1 MQESKDHVFPRGLGG
16 KLDADLWVYDC
27 ERCRASISKAEDEVV
42 HRSHLSIY
50 RFARGLLPRHKK
62 RPSSG
67 LIEPRISLVKNPTT
81 NRYAVFSLRTGT
93 SHPRTLPA
101 LEVNLASGELYF
113 HGSGPEDTQTLIS
126 NTRLLLRQKP
136 DTSGQIGAITLRQ
149 LDEFLPDIVQDPD
162 FNPRIYLSARE
173 QLEICA
179 RNPEEGLATIRAVTY
194 LVSTDALA
202 SYESSGWQTWQMPGS
217 TPHTIVFEHDGQLF
231 DRVVLKIACGLVGAY
246 LRVNASSAL
255 NLPTAQKA
263 IRGDSELPPG
273 MVIPLSGLTQK
284 DRQLP
289 AQLIAVV
296 GVRAGRLIGL
306 VGLYEEWYVSDLGIP
321 PNLHELPKI
330 IGAMCQVTENR
341 EQRWLSMEEAEG
353 FMRAYEQGDLGVPFQ
368 SEADSPSIAEQ

>member
-42 HRSHLSIY
+42 HRSHLSLY

-101 LEVNLASGELYF
+101 LEVNLASGGLYF
-113 HGSGPEDTQTLIS
+113 HGSGPEDVQTLIS
-126 NTRLLLRQKP
+126 NIRLLLRQKP
-136 DTSGQIGAITLRQ
+136 DPSGQIGAITLRQ
-149 LDEFLPDIVQDPD
+149 LDEFLPDIAQDPD
-162 FNPRIYLSARE
+162 FNPRIYQSARE

-194 LVSTDALA
+194 LVNTNALA

-217 TPHTIVFEHDGQLF
+217 TPHTIVFEHDG
-231 DRVVLKIACGLVGAY
+231 
-246 LRVNASSAL
+246 
-255 NLPTAQKA
+255 
-263 IRGDSELPPG
+263 
-273 MVIPLSGLTQK
+273 
-284 DRQLP
+284 
-289 AQLIAVV
+289 
-296 GVRAGRLIGL
+296 
-306 VGLYEEWYVSDLGIP
+306 
-321 PNLHELPKI
+321 
-330 IGAMCQVTENR
+330 
-341 EQRWLSMEEAEG
+341 
-353 FMRAYEQGDLGVPFQ
+353 
-368 SEADSPSIAEQ
+368 

>member
-50 RFARGLLPRHKK
+50 RFASGLLPRHKP

-67 LIEPRISLVKNPTT
+67 LIEPRISLVKNPTI
-81 NRYAVFSLRTGT
+81 NRYAVFALRTGT

-113 HGSGPEDTQTLIS
+113 HGSGPEDAQTLIS
-126 NTRLLLRQKP
+126 KIRLLLQQQP

-149 LDEFLPDIVQDPD
+149 LDESLPDIAQDPD
-162 FNPRIYLSARE
+162 FHPRIYLSARG
-173 QLEICA
+173 QLGICA
-179 RNPEEGLATIRAVTY
+179 RNPEEGLATIKAVTY
-194 LVSTDALA
+194 LVSTDVLA
-202 SYESSGWQTWQMPGS
+202 SYESSEWQTWQMPGNM
-217 TPHTIVFEHDGQLF
+217 PHTIVFRHDGQLF

-246 LRVNASSAL
+246 LRVNAPSAL
-255 NLPTAQKA
+255 NLPTAQKV

-273 MVIPLSGLTQK
+273 MVIPLSGVTPK
-284 DRQLP
+284 DRKLP
-289 AQLIAVV
+289 AQLITVV

-306 VGLYEEWYVSDLGIP
+306 VGLYEEWYVSELGILP
-321 PNLHELPKI
+321 DPHKLPKI
-330 IGAMCQVTENR
+330 LGAMCQVTEKR

-368 SEADSPSIAEQ
+368 SEADGSAIAEQ